1 MIGHA
6 THKFA
11 IRLPARRAKALRSG
25 AKIDDEGLDSA
36 LALFTF
42 QCSAN
47 FRASLIERQLLRRF
61 GIGQLHN
68 MEPEPHANR
77 RADLSDV

>member
-6 THKFA
+6 TQKFA
-11 IRLPARRAKALRSG
+11 FRLPARRAKALRSG
-25 AKIDDEGLDSA
+25 AKINNEGLDGA

-42 QCSAN
+42 QCSTN
-47 FRASLIERQLLRRF
+47 FGASLIERQLLRRF

-68 MEPEPHANR
+68 VEAEARANR
-77 RADLSDV
+77 RADLSHA